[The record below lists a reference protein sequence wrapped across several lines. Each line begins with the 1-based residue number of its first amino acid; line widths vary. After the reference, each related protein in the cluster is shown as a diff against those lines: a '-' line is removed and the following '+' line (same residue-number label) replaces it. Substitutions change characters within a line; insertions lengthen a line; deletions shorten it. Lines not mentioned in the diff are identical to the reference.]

1 MLLQIRILALIA
13 ALAPAAWVSA
23 ATMESPPAPSQ
34 PESPAPP
41 SGEPSNQAPSPRDPG
56 MVKEP
61 EVTGP
66 PGAVVTPPVVDP
78 QIAVNP
84 EERAQEGTS
93 DSRKRDTRPPADI
106 PQPRQQE

>member
-1 MLLQIRILALIA
+1 
-13 ALAPAAWVSA
+13 
-23 ATMESPPAPSQ
+23 
-34 PESPAPP
+34 
-41 SGEPSNQAPSPRDPG
+41 

-84 EERAQEGTS
+84 EERAQEGGS
-93 DSRKRDTRPPADI
+93 DSRKRDARPPADV
-106 PQPRQQE
+106 PQPPQQE